1 MLEIGVHYSTV
12 GRLCSQQCSIIPKAQ
27 EDRPSRLNPTTIC
40 HVICIIST
48 GRADTGVKGEES
60 LQEPFPEQV
69 SSQTIQRA
77 LNKTGFRAVVKA
89 RRPGLSKCHH
99 RERLDFAKSH
109 QHWALEGWKRLI
121 WSDETKINHFGPDG
135 RKWVWKKSGEGLSDR
150 LVEGTVK
157 FGGGH
162 MGCFGWDGAGYA

>member
-1 MLEIGVHYSTV
+1 M
-12 GRLCSQQCSIIPKAQ
+12 
-27 EDRPSRLNPTTIC
+27 
-40 HVICIIST
+40 
-48 GRADTGVKGEES
+48 
-60 LQEPFPEQV
+60 

-121 WSDETKINHFGPDG
+121 WSDG
-135 RKWVWKKSGEGLSDR
+135 RKWVWKKSGKA
-150 LVEGTVK
+150 LVTGWLREQSSLEVDIWAVL
-157 FGGGH
+157 GG
-162 MGCFGWDGAGYA
+162 MGQDMPEK

>member
-27 EDRPSRLNPTTIC
+27 EDRPSKLNPTTIC
-40 HVICIIST
+40 NAICIIST

-69 SSQTIQRA
+69 SLQTIQRA
-77 LNKTGFRAVVKA
+77 LNKTGLKAVVKA

-121 WSDETKINHFGPDG
+121 WSDG
-135 RKWVWKKSGEGLSDR
+135 RKWVWKKSGKA
-150 LVEGTVK
+150 LVTGWLREQSSLEVDIWAVL
-157 FGGGH
+157 GG
-162 MGCFGWDGAGYA
+162 MG